1 MQRSLRSAF
10 SSIPSFARDR
20 LDAARVLVIGDVM
33 LDRYWFGEVSRISP
47 EAPVPIVQVGFRE
60 DRLGG
65 AANVARNIASLGAQA
80 SLLGVIG
87 DDDAGSCV
95 RRLITQAAIRDC
107 TCARAGG
114 QTIVKL
120 RVLGQRQQL
129 LRIDFDGAREL
140 TALPLGAAELT
151 ALIGEHD
158 IVVLSDYAK
167 GCIADPQSLIA
178 IARAQRRAIL
188 VDPKGED
195 FSVYANATMITPNLA
210 EFRQVVGRWHDEQEL
225 AAKAQSLREALGID
239 ALLLTRSSEGMT
251 LFDQCGSRHF
261 PAQAQEVFDVS
272 GAGDTAIA
280 VLASLLACGLQQQLA
295 IRLANRAAG
304 LVVGK
309 LGTATVSFNELF
321 STGDIGELQ

>member
-1 MQRSLRSAF
+1 
-10 SSIPSFARDR
+10 
-20 LDAARVLVIGDVM
+20 
-33 LDRYWFGEVSRISP
+33 
-47 EAPVPIVQVGFRE
+47 
-60 DRLGG
+60 
-65 AANVARNIASLGAQA
+65 
-80 SLLGVIG
+80 
-87 DDDAGSCV
+87 
-95 RRLITQAAIRDC
+95 
-107 TCARAGG
+107 
-114 QTIVKL
+114 
-120 RVLGQRQQL
+120 
-129 LRIDFDGAREL
+129 
-140 TALPLGAAELT
+140 
-151 ALIGEHD
+151 
-158 IVVLSDYAK
+158 
-167 GCIADPQSLIA
+167 
-178 IARAQRRAIL
+178 
-188 VDPKGED
+188 
-195 FSVYANATMITPNLA
+195 MITPNLA